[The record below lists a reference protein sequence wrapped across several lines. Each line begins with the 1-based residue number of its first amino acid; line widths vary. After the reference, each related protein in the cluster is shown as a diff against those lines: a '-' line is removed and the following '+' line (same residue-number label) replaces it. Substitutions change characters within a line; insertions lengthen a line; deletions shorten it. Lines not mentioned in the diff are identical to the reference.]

1 MRRCLCCQFCAFG
14 RRFKKLNRK
23 KEKQEVKLIPLMVVV
38 LIGAI
43 IWFIPP
49 PEGLQVQAWHLFA
62 IFVATIIG
70 LIIKPIPM
78 GSMAILA
85 LTVIMITN
93 TLTLEEALSGF
104 QNSTIWLIVIA
115 FFISRGFIKT
125 GLGTRVAYIFV
136 RLFGK
141 KTLGLSYSLIA
152 SDLIL
157 SPAMPSN
164 TARAGGILLPIIRSL
179 SETYGSRTGD
189 GTERKIGAFLTTTS
203 FQANMITS
211 AMFLTAMA
219 ANPLAAKIAEDITGT
234 TISWVGWMVAAIVPG
249 LISLIVIPF
258 VIYKLYPPEIKET
271 PSATVEAKKKLD
283 EMGPLKRE
291 EWFMIGIF
299 LLLIVLWIFGS
310 SFNLDT
316 TVTAFIGLVLLLLT
330 QVLTWSDIKQE
341 QGAWDTLI
349 WFSVL
354 VMMAMF
360 LNSTGM
366 IPWFSQMVQGMIGQ
380 TSWIIALVVLAILYF
395 YSHYF
400 FASNTAHVS
409 AMYGAFLS
417 VIVAAGAP
425 PLVSALVL
433 AFFSNLFGCLTNY
446 GSGPAPVFFGA
457 GYVTQEKW
465 WGIGLVISLIHLVIW
480 LLIGGLWWKVLGLW

>member
-1 MRRCLCCQFCAFG
+1 M
-14 RRFKKLNRK
+14 KH
-23 KEKQEVKLIPLMVVV
+23 KQEVKFIPLLIIV

-43 IWFIPP
+43 IWFIPS
-49 PEGLQVQAWHLFA
+49 PEGLEVQAWHLFA
-62 IFVATIIG
+62 VFVATIIG
-70 LIIKPIPM
+70 LILKPLPM
-78 GSMAILA
+78 GSIAILS
-85 LTVIMITN
+85 LTIIIVTN
-93 TLTLEEALSGF
+93 TLELEEALSGF

-179 SETYGSRTGD
+179 SETYGSRSGD
-189 GTERKIGAFLTTTS
+189 GTERKIGAFLMTAS
-203 FQANMITS
+203 FQGNMITS

-219 ANPLAAKIAEDITGT
+219 ANPLAAKLAEDISGT
-234 TISWVGWMVAAIVPG
+234 AISWVGWATAAIVPG
-249 LISLIVIPF
+249 LISLIVVPF
-258 VIYKLYPPEIKET
+258 LIYKIYPPEIKET
-271 PSATVEAKKKLD
+271 PSATEEAKKKLD
-283 EMGPLKRE
+283 AMGPLKRD
-291 EWFMIGIF
+291 EWYMIGIF
-299 LLLIVLWIFGS
+299 ILLLVLWIFGS
-310 SFNLDT
+310 NFHLDA
-316 TVTAFIGLVLLLLT
+316 TVTAFIGLSLLLLT
-330 QVLTWSDIKQE
+330 QVLTWNDIKQE

-360 LNSTGM
+360 LNSTGL
-366 IPWFSQMVQGMIGQ
+366 IPWFSDKVQGFIGG
-380 TSWIIALVVLAILYF
+380 TSWMLALVILVIVYF

-417 VIVAAGAP
+417 VLVAAGAP
-425 PLVSALVL
+425 PMVSALIL

-465 WGIGLVISLIHLVIW
+465 WGIGFVISIVHIVIW
-480 LLIGGLWWKVLGLW
+480 LGIGGLWWKVLGLW